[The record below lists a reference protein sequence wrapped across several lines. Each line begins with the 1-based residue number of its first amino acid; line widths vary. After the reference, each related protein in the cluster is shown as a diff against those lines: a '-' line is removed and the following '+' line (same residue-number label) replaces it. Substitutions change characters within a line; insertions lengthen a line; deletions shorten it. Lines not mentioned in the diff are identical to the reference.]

1 MSFITAAAPFEDMP
15 SDLKTASFPTQRA
28 AKEEGGDG

>member
-1 MSFITAAAPFEDMP
+1 MSFIAAAAPFEEVP
-15 SDLKTASFPTQRA
+15 SDLKIASFPTQRA